1 MNKFLIIAGPNV
13 IESENHTL
21 KMAEKLKEIFTKVF

>member
-1 MNKFLIIAGPNV
+1 MGPNV

-21 KMAEKLKEIFTKVF
+21 KMAKELKKIFKKYSGFFF